1 MTLKLIDKDL
11 RSKYAE
17 ALFKNEASYD
27 KEIERKMNR
36 LNIDYFRST
45 QNIESGSQIFLN
57 KVRHKRAKWGQ
68 DDMRF
73 REHYKLVCRNVHN
86 KKLDNL
92 RQIFD
97 SQTKAYK
104 IKMLDPIL
112 QAKFSILEQQSMSE
126 KKKAFSIFNTEI
138 QPTNDSTSFADMEKQ
153 KNQSLSTIPKLP
165 NIRNPN
171 TTKEIDYDL
180 YMKYSKSD
188 RDFLEKSPGKIELTV
203 TDVGKQYL
211 SNEKKRKSTLRKQKI
226 KYSRIQENAV
236 QDSRYKN
243 LITFLA

>member
-17 ALFKNEASYD
+17 ALYRNEASYD

-45 QNIESGSQIFLN
+45 QNIDSGSQIFLN
-57 KVRHKRAKWGQ
+57 KVRHKRAKWSQ

-73 REHYKLVCRNVHN
+73 REHYRLVCRNVHN

-97 SQTKAYK
+97 SQTKGYK
-104 IKMLDPIL
+104 IKMLDPVL
-112 QAKFSILEQQSMSE
+112 KTKFDILEQQT
-126 KKKAFSIFNTEI
+126 KPVTTDKAFSIFNTEI
-138 QPTNDSTSFADMEKQ
+138 APSDNFLETNEKIQ
-153 KNQSLSTIPKLP
+153 TENLSTIPKLP
-165 NIRNPN
+165 DIRNPN
-171 TTKEIDYDL
+171 AVNEIDYDL

-188 RDFLEKSPGKIELTV
+188 RDFLEKSPAKIELTV

-211 SNEKKRKSTLRKQKI
+211 SNEKKRKSTLRRQKV

-236 QDSRYKN
+236 KDSRYKD
-243 LITFLA
+243 LINFLA